1 MVANIIYVFKI
12 IFKSKQYSK
21 KGKNNE
27 CVTLF
32 IVGNSAVGWEYTDV
46 FYGEM
51 CFFFLTCQ
59 MMVCVHVGN
68 FLIYHF

>member
-51 CFFFLTCQ
+51 CFFF
-59 MMVCVHVGN
+59 
-68 FLIYHF
+68 